1 MKTNKKILP
10 FTLEEQVEKVSDV
23 IESKKDEKVV
33 KIKVV
38 GIGGGGCNAIDF
50 MKSNNSE
57 VECIAI
63 NTDEDVLKK
72 SKADTVIQIGKN
84 KTKGQGAGMLPE
96 MGKEAAEEDIAEIE
110 AMLEDTDMLFITSG
124 MGGGTGTGATPVVAE
139 VAKRKKILTVAIVTL
154 PFLSEGNRMG
164 IAKKGLEN
172 IKGNVD
178 SLIVIENENLIT
190 NEQFNQ
196 MSLDDAFEKVDEVLY
211 NAVMSV
217 YEIIY
222 SNGKINVDFAD
233 VKTVM
238 AERGNTL
245 MGSGRANGK
254 NRATNAIDDAINSP
268 LLKNVSLK
276 NIKGLL
282 INISSANKITVGEL
296 KEINNYLE
304 ELEATKG
311 IYKFGY
317 VMDDKLGEDLKITII
332 ATGLKTEVEEI
343 ISENQAIMNE
353 IEIKSEELLINN
365 KPMGNSPRV
374 IKSNRVDNKK
384 DNNDIMNNMFTGNTV
399 SYLKEKDEEEN
410 RRLEEKEFEKKESSI
425 GKFFKKVKC
434 SIVENF

>member
-110 AMLEDTDMLFITSG
+110 AMLEDADMLFITSG

-353 IEIKSEELLINN
+353 IEVKSEELLINN

-410 RRLEEKEFEKKESSI
+410 RRLEEKEFEKKR
-425 GKFFKKVKC
+425 KL
-434 SIVENF
+434 NW